1 MSFLI
6 TNGMLQCYCKFC
18 HCKTDMYKRLRF
30 QSLEV
35 HKAPEANALYNMLV
49 KLTVHIECLEHSK
62 SRSAMTSFVLFDE
75 NFCLLIQFILRK
87 TREN

>member
-49 KLTVHIECLEHSK
+49 KLTSSHRM
-62 SRSAMTSFVLFDE
+62 SRTFQITQC
-75 NFCLLIQFILRK
+75 NGFICPI
-87 TREN
+87 